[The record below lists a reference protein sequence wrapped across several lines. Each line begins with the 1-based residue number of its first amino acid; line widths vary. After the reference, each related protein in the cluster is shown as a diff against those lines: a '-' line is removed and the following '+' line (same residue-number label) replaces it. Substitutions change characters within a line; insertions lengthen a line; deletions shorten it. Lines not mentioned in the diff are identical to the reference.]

1 MFSTRFFPGRLN
13 CIVCF
18 YGVGLLALFGIGVRA
33 PFRWLA
39 FCCSFLSLGDWSLS
53 RRGVEHLVQGS
64 CRLFIY
70 FYYFQAIR
78 EYETVFS
85 LMMILSGW
93 VHEVLSEKV
102 WCDKMVFISD
112 HAHSTRMKLYLF
124 LKHKRAPK
132 STSPI
137 ASHKN
142 GWPFPARAVFPA
154 KHPKFRENDVLS
166 I

>member
-1 MFSTRFFPGRLN
+1 
-13 CIVCF
+13 
-18 YGVGLLALFGIGVRA
+18 
-33 PFRWLA
+33 
-39 FCCSFLSLGDWSLS
+39 
-53 RRGVEHLVQGS
+53 
-64 CRLFIY
+64 
-70 FYYFQAIR
+70 
-78 EYETVFS
+78 
-85 LMMILSGW
+85 
-93 VHEVLSEKV
+93 
-102 WCDKMVFISD
+102 MVFISD

-166 I
+166 IQQRGGILVPKPCNHLQLLLITTIITEILFDSLCLFAIKKYANLIRLIVFVNSQNNQGISPFKTKSTFHPQLSK